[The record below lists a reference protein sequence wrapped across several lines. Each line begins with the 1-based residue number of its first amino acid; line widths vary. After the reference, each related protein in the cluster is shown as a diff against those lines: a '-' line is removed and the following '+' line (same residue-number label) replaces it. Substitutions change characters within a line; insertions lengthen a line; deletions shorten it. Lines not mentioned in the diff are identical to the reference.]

1 MTPSPDGGSQNGTIV
16 RFDSIAG
23 CYRID
28 SYRSHS
34 QSVTTLVV
42 KAVATATNQNQFEID
57 PLANVI
63 DPEALNELFESPT
76 GHALESK
83 TGKVQFNYCQCSV
96 TVSNDGTITVSPPE
110 GKSPED

>member
-1 MTPSPDGGSQNGTIV
+1 MTPSPDGGSQDGTIV
-16 RFDSIAG
+16 RFDSTAG

-42 KAVATATNQNQFEID
+42 EAVATATNQNQFEMD

-63 DPEALNELFESPT
+63 NPEALNELFESPT
-76 GHALESK
+76 GRTLDSEPGTIH
-83 TGKVQFNYCQCSV
+83 FDYCRCSV
-96 TVSNDGTITVSPPE
+96 SVSNDGTITVYPPE